1 MDSFCR
7 EYLLERVEELSGQ
20 FDNKNITIAI
30 RRTDFLDGERAEKYG
45 YDAVKYVVDCL
56 EIIKEKEADISD
68 LTIRI
73 TSDDTTWCKEE
84 LAPKLKVLFSF
95 SNEIVVE
102 EQDIQD
108 NFLQL
113 YATDKYFITPNST
126 YGYWVG
132 YVLRVSGR
140 NVQTFAPNFNT
151 TLIEDG
157 RQIADT
163 RDWILVEVDRSV
175 YTK

>member
-1 MDSFCR
+1 M
-7 EYLLERVEELSGQ
+7 
-20 FDNKNITIAI
+20 
-30 RRTDFLDGERAEKYG
+30 
-45 YDAVKYVVDCL
+45 
-56 EIIKEKEADISD
+56 
-68 LTIRI
+68 
-73 TSDDTTWCKEE
+73 
-84 LAPKLKVLFSF
+84 
-95 SNEIVVE
+95 VE

-113 YATDKYFITPNST
+113 YATDKYFISPNST

-132 YVLRVSGR
+132 YVLRVSAR

-163 RDWILVEVDRSV
+163 RDWILVEVDRSM
-175 YTK
+175 YEGNN